1 MNIPYI
7 PDNHV
12 YMCRDVHHVQIC
24 RDVLEKQNN
33 SVELAA
39 VPRAW
44 PQLLVSVLRENK
56 TTRHNKTK
64 RQNKT
69 KQNNTTQQN
78 KTTKQNK
85 AKQQD
90 KTRQYLTKPH

>member
-1 MNIPYI
+1 MNIPYIPYI

-12 YMCRDVHHVQIC
+12 YICRDVHHVQIC

-64 RQNKT
+64 QHNTTTKNKAKQHDTT
-69 KQNNTTQQN
+69 KQNNMTQQN
-78 KTTKQNK
+78 KTT
-85 AKQQD
+85 
-90 KTRQYLTKPH
+90 

>member
-1 MNIPYI
+1 
-7 PDNHV
+7 
-12 YMCRDVHHVQIC
+12 MCRDVHHVQIC

-64 RQNKT
+64 QHDTT
-69 KQNNTTQQN
+69 KQNNMTQQHNNKKQSNTTQHN
-78 KTTKQNK
+78 KK
-85 AKQQD
+85 
-90 KTRQYLTKPH
+90 KTRQDNA